1 MDIPCNATFCWYQ
14 DSPNTIECELTG
26 LGMHGSND
34 YRTMAPMPFLA
45 FFPGIIAQS
54 QLREQ
59 IAIMGETSADIKILD
74 VGHPAKTEALAPRDN
89 YEPTD
94 PVDLTMFGPTK
105 SVPLGAI
112 ALGRSG
118 DKGANVNLGLFVQT
132 DEEWDWLRTYLTRGK
147 MQELMG
153 DDWRKEYYIERIEL
167 PDIKA
172 VHFVVY
178 GPLSRGVSSSPLL
191 DALGKGF
198 AEFIRYRHVEVPL
211 KFLET

>member
-1 MDIPCNATFCWYQ
+1 
-14 DSPNTIECELTG
+14 
-26 LGMHGSND
+26 
-34 YRTMAPMPFLA
+34 MAPMPFLA
-45 FFPGIIAQS
+45 FFPGIIAQNEL
-54 QLREQ
+54 QEE
-59 IAIMGETSADIKILD
+59 IAIIGETVKDVKILD
-74 VGHPAKTEALAPRDN
+74 VGHPAKSEPLAPRDN
-89 YEPTD
+89 YEPTN
-94 PVDLTMFGPTK
+94 PVDLNQFGPTK

-153 DDWRKEYYIERIEL
+153 DDWRKEYYIERVEL
-167 PDIKA
+167 PNIKA

-211 KFLET
+211 KFLQG